1 MTNNNLRNSINA
13 RIAARYEGL
22 SFDTEGIK
30 PDKSKNHT
38 RTARRSNRKRRTIR

>member
-1 MTNNNLRNSINA
+1 MTNNNLRDSLNA

-22 SFDTEGIK
+22 SFDTSGIK

-38 RTARRSNRKRRTIR
+38 RSARRTQKRKTIR